1 LPGYSTTNWHTLPDL
16 CRRSKNLQSYSHE
29 LEIKNSALSQKTQEL
44 EQALHQLQQTQ
55 TQLVQTE
62 KISSLGQLVAGVAH
76 EVNNPVGFISGN
88 LHHASGYVHDLLNLV
103 NLYQQHF
110 PDPPAEIEEEAETIE
125 LDYLME
131 DLPKLLTSMQV
142 GTDRIREIMQSL
154 RNFSRVDEAIGKPA
168 DIHAGLESTLMI
180 LQHRLKASGERP
192 AIALVKEYG
201 ELPLVE
207 CYAGQL
213 NQVFMNIMANAIDA
227 IDEVMSKKTRGID
240 NRPESASYPLPK
252 IRIHTEVI
260 NGEKVAIQIAD
271 NGPGMPEKVRQRLFE
286 PFFTTKPVGKGT
298 GLGLSISYQ
307 IVVDKHGG
315 QLSCI
320 SAPGEGTKFMIEIPL
335 RAALSKVL

>member
-1 LPGYSTTNWHTLPDL
+1 
-16 CRRSKNLQSYSHE
+16 
-29 LEIKNSALSQKTQEL
+29 
-44 EQALHQLQQTQ
+44 
-55 TQLVQTE
+55 
-62 KISSLGQLVAGVAH
+62 
-76 EVNNPVGFISGN
+76 
-88 LHHASGYVHDLLNLV
+88 
-103 NLYQQHF
+103 
-110 PDPPAEIEEEAETIE
+110 
-125 LDYLME
+125 ME

-180 LQHRLKASGERP
+180 LHHRLKASVERP
-192 AIALVKEYG
+192 AIELVKEYG

-207 CYAGQL
+207 CYTGQL

-227 IDEVMSKKTRGID
+227 IDEVMSKKIRGID
-240 NRPESASYPLPK
+240 NRPESANYPLPK
-252 IRIHTEVI
+252 IQIHTELI

-286 PFFTTKPVGKGT
+286 PFFTTKPVGKGM

-335 RAALSKVL
+335 RTALSKVL